1 MIDRLVEQIET
12 RSAELEREMSDPA
25 VIGDRERNAQL
36 GRQYRE
42 LEPARELAREYRT
55 LRDDL
60 EGAREL
66 LAEDGDDPELKR
78 VLAEAPARIDELE
91 EEIRMAMVE

>member
-25 VIGDRERNAQL
+25 VIGDRERNAEL

-42 LEPARELAREYRT
+42 LEPARGLARVYRT
-55 LRDDL
+55 L
-60 EGAREL
+60 ATTSRERESCL
-66 LAEDGDDPELKR
+66 PRTATTPTCAKSSRRRRR
-78 VLAEAPARIDELE
+78 VSPSSRS
-91 EEIRMAMVE
+91 